1 MILNKILGRFKDT
14 RFDINKYVNISKSWN
29 VSDYSLDYIRELNN
43 IQETIYRFAKK
54 NNVQVD
60 MFVPENEDI
69 LQVTVSRFNRRK
81 KEVHSFSKSL
91 ALSSESVTMM
101 KENNVMLEDKD
112 GINYMAKGLWT
123 TEDDFIRRVYRVVGE
138 LTSKIKQ

>member
-81 KEVHSFSKSL
+81 KEVTSFSKSL